1 MWKLNQYWMWS
12 AFAIWKE
19 DIIWK
24 DDKITFSWG
33 NPDTRFIY
41 SCFTMGWNAWLPWV
55 FLLPC
60 VETVLWK
67 NLESPLLLTGYIY
80 RHGPLGFEYIIYR
93 HIHSPSI
100 YTTQQISKQLSETRI
115 PKIRTGPNELFFSR
129 KLALENELVEP
140 LPLYLSLVANLKHV
154 Q

>member
-100 YTTQQISKQLSETRI
+100 YTTQYIGKRQMSLFKLYFLTDETRTSTFYKGNTNLQVI
-115 PKIRTGPNELFFSR
+115 YEVHQTCHKG
-129 KLALENELVEP
+129 LV
-140 LPLYLSLVANLKHV
+140 
-154 Q
+154 